1 MEPSGIEPDVKPVRS
16 KDTVDKVKALTNSV
30 ATALKDHDN
39 DYAKSLV
46 QESNQHCQAL
56 MEERG
61 LTVST
66 KPCRLTLANEGLQ
79 DQDAAMLRGLR
90 QDKLL
95 LVVPITMTKCTDWS
109 C

>member
-46 QESNQHCQAL
+46 QESN
-56 MEERG
+56 
-61 LTVST
+61 
-66 KPCRLTLANEGLQ
+66 
-79 DQDAAMLRGLR
+79 
-90 QDKLL
+90 
-95 LVVPITMTKCTDWS
+95 
-109 C
+109 